1 MAWIWLTLAG
11 LLEIVWAVGLKYTD
25 GFSRLVPSVITGAA
39 MLASVY
45 FLALAVRTI
54 PIGTGY
60 AVWTGIGAVGVAILG
75 MILFNE
81 PRDLL
86 RIGSILLIVAG
97 IAGLKLLSAGS
108 PSRSSSAIPARRIT
122 KKAKSPSA
130 SAVRWGKRSPT
141 ST

>member
-45 FLALAVRTI
+45 VLALAVRTI

-97 IAGLKLLSAGS
+97 IAGLKLLSA
-108 PSRSSSAIPARRIT
+108 
-122 KKAKSPSA
+122 
-130 SAVRWGKRSPT
+130 
-141 ST
+141 